1 MLSTF
6 RCFPSTLL
14 NPQRFSSSSLV
25 DVTFLFLWLGG
36 GFECSN
42 SITLL
47 IACSNH
53 SQIPFV
59 AIFLKFYIPISSEM
73 ASRVF
78 ICRWSMPCHNSSF
91 IRSRMASLKLLLSPT
106 LEGNWIKF
114 LSPDAD
120 FYFPILFIYFL
131 DGWGVASIHVFFF
144 SLIQFAVDTW
154 LWCMIH
160 CLFLPFFIAWVYSD
174 FLEFSAW
181 FLFAGFVSPCLSCCE
196 VLVTAIFVA
205 MRMNFCIIMRCRSLV
220 LISIRTSFPCL
231 SCVDKLNLWR
241 FSQSSSEVV
250 EPSVHKH
257 VVCMK

>member
-144 SLIQFAVDTW
+144 PWFN
-154 LWCMIH
+154 
-160 CLFLPFFIAWVYSD
+160 LP
-174 FLEFSAW
+174 
-181 FLFAGFVSPCLSCCE
+181 
-196 VLVTAIFVA
+196 
-205 MRMNFCIIMRCRSLV
+205 
-220 LISIRTSFPCL
+220 
-231 SCVDKLNLWR
+231 
-241 FSQSSSEVV
+241 
-250 EPSVHKH
+250 
-257 VVCMK
+257 